1 METSIAYLKEQ
12 FQLKDPDIRSYSPLT
27 LAYIGDGIYELYIRT
42 ILIKQGNCQVNKLH
56 KQASRLVKA
65 QAQSEMVQVLEPHFT
80 EEEEAVY
87 KRGRNAKSYTTAK
100 NATTGDYR
108 RATGFE
114 AVMGYL
120 YLNSELI
127 GSGEVSK
134 LSLEEE
140 NMYAYV
146 GINCYDRLFRSC
158 YDEIHIWN
166 SLLNEN
172 QISAMYAAYQKS
184 AS

>member
-1 METSIAYLKEQ
+1 METSITYLKKQ
-12 FQLKDPDIRSYSPLT
+12 FQLNDPDIRSYSPLT

-87 KRGRNAKSYTTAK
+87 KRGR
-100 NATTGDYR
+100 

-120 YLNSELI
+120 YLTEQYCRMIDLI
-127 GSGEVSK
+127 KMG
-134 LSLEEE
+134 LEALED
-140 NMYAYV
+140 
-146 GINCYDRLFRSC
+146 G
-158 YDEIHIWN
+158 
-166 SLLNEN
+166 
-172 QISAMYAAYQKS
+172 K
-184 AS
+184 

>member
-1 METSIAYLKEQ
+1 MLEREITINNKEGLNSRPAAVFVQAANQ
-12 FQLKDPDIRSYSPLT
+12 FSSQ
-27 LAYIGDGIYELYIRT
+27 

-65 QAQSEMVQVLEPHFT
+65 QAQSEMVQALEPHFT
-80 EEEEAVY
+80 QEEEAVY

-120 YLNSELI
+120 YLTDQYCRMIDLI
-127 GSGEVSK
+127 KMG
-134 LSLEEE
+134 LE
-140 NMYAYV
+140 ALKD
-146 GINCYDRLFRSC
+146 G
-158 YDEIHIWN
+158 
-166 SLLNEN
+166 
-172 QISAMYAAYQKS
+172 K
-184 AS
+184 

>member
-1 METSIAYLKEQ
+1 METSITYLKEQ

-42 ILIKQGNCQVNKLH
+42 IQVNKLH

-65 QAQSEMVQVLEPHFT
+65 QAQSEMVQALEPHFT
-80 EEEEAVY
+80 QEEEAVY

-120 YLNSELI
+120 YLTDQYCRMIDLI
-127 GSGEVSK
+127 KMG
-134 LSLEEE
+134 LE
-140 NMYAYV
+140 ALKD
-146 GINCYDRLFRSC
+146 G
-158 YDEIHIWN
+158 
-166 SLLNEN
+166 
-172 QISAMYAAYQKS
+172 K
-184 AS
+184 

>member
-1 METSIAYLKEQ
+1 METSITYLKEQ
-12 FQLKDPDIRSYSPLT
+12 FQLKDPDIRSYSPLA

-65 QAQSEMVQVLEPHFT
+65 QAQSEMVQ
-80 EEEEAVY
+80 EEEAVY

-120 YLNSELI
+120 YLTDQYCRMIDLI
-127 GSGEVSK
+127 KMG
-134 LSLEEE
+134 LE
-140 NMYAYV
+140 ALKD
-146 GINCYDRLFRSC
+146 G
-158 YDEIHIWN
+158 
-166 SLLNEN
+166 
-172 QISAMYAAYQKS
+172 K
-184 AS
+184 